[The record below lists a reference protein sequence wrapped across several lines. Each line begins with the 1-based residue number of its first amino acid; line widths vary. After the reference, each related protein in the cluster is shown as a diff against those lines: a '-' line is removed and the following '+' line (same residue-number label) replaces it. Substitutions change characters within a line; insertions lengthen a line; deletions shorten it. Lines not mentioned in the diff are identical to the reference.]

1 MTHVICE
8 NYFIQQHLCLPASL
22 APKGEKKKKNLT
34 GSANAY
40 DFPNNN
46 NKKRNNNTGVLRIS
60 VTAEV
65 INWNFWFTETD
76 WLQLNWLKLIDQGLI
91 KIMNCLQ
98 LLKIG
103 SCFIKPCQSPSV
115 GMRYSVSMSFF
126 HEHHLGHTNF
136 SANINYS
143 THHECNDP
151 GSGKAILWKIKN
163 YCSVTKTAQ
172 QASAAVR
179 MAKRAQ
185 PVANAAST
193 ADLKTAALSH
203 SSASSIER
211 YRLVAHVDLVPV
223 LMQSGNS
230 HSWRSQGPQAACT
243 AAAAV
248 AWRASVEPCSP

>member
-34 GSANAY
+34 RSANAY

-136 SANINYS
+136 SANKLLHTSRMQWSWLWQSYTVKNKKLLLCHKNS
-143 THHECNDP
+143 TTGQCC
-151 GSGKAILWKIKN
+151 
-163 YCSVTKTAQ
+163 CSYGQT
-172 QASAAVR
+172 
-179 MAKRAQ
+179 
-185 PVANAAST
+185 
-193 ADLKTAALSH
+193 
-203 SSASSIER
+203 
-211 YRLVAHVDLVPV
+211 
-223 LMQSGNS
+223 
-230 HSWRSQGPQAACT
+230 CT
-243 AAAAV
+243 ACGQCCQHG
-248 AWRASVEPCSP
+248 RSEDCSTVTL